1 MESKEPRS
9 ESNNMHSETRY
20 AKLALVIGIILML
33 GLPWLLTREIGM
45 ISFLNTGPIGDTI
58 GGITAPISGLLG
70 AYLVFLALKAQVK
83 ANDKIQDQI
92 KSQEAREERNQIQV
106 FLDGIINL
114 TKAEIENFSFAIEEE
129 NYQLDQ
135 LTTVT
140 YRGEYGLIH
149 FVETLV
155 AYRAKKDPCVIDSNE
170 YKMVERIFDL
180 LDLFIAKLEDSD
192 FEKISI
198 EYNLFR
204 LEYQLFKE
212 IEEQL
217 VELSNRDWSNEE
229 KEEKYFEFVNFCC
242 NLSERI
248 KSLKG
253 I

>member
-1 MESKEPRS
+1 MTKET
-9 ESNNMHSETRY
+9 HF
-20 AKLALVIGIILML
+20 AKIALITGIALML
-33 GLPWLLTREIGM
+33 VLPWVLTNFSSF
-45 ISFLNTGPIGDTI
+45 ISFDSTTGPIGDTI
-58 GGITAPISGLLG
+58 GGITTPISGLLG

-92 KSQEAREERNQIQV
+92 KSQEDREERNHIQV

-114 TKAEIENFSFAIEEE
+114 TKAEIEKFTFAIEEY
-129 NYQLDQ
+129 NYEYEQP
-135 LTTVT
+135 TINT
-140 YRGEYGLIH
+140 YHGEYGLIH

-155 AYRAKKDPCVIDSNE
+155 AYRAKNDPCVIDSNE

-180 LDLFIAKLEDSD
+180 LDLFIAKLEDSN

-229 KEEKYFEFVNFCC
+229 KEEKYFKFVNFCC